1 MRYSFI
7 TACLIAS
14 TVSMIAG
21 ESRAQAQASADE
33 QPVNVLFIMSDQH
46 NVRAMECSGNSEVK
60 TPVLDRLAQ
69 DGVRFSN
76 AFCQTGQCC
85 PSRYTIWTGRYAHSH
100 GCRWNN
106 VIEPLKEVTV
116 GEVFKQAGYAT
127 ATIGKHHMMHS
138 PKKHGFDLVVDQP
151 EYRAFLEKE
160 GQPPMLRSVD
170 KMEQPST
177 AYTGISRAPNKY
189 HPSGFWAAQTIEF
202 LKANRDKPFCAWL
215 SFYGPHTPIIP
226 SERWAAMYDPEEIT
240 LPENNPCRLTSYP
253 RMMDQAQ
260 KQFQAV
266 TADQHRE
273 ILARYYGFVSQIDY
287 NIGLVLAELERLGL
301 AENTIVVY
309 TADHGEMAAEQ
320 GTWTKFTLNYDG
332 TVHIPMMIRM
342 PGVLPKGVVV
352 DELVGLVDLLPTLCE
367 VTGQPVP
374 KKVQG
379 TSLLSLAQGKPV
391 EWRDVI
397 FSEIGYPGRA
407 AGRCVLARTHSH
419 ALIQHENFGQP
430 YVELFDLTKDPWQ
443 TKNVAGE
450 EGSAATLGSLKQAI
464 VEWEESTDHAAMIP
478 IGNNR
483 GRARRS
489 APQSPAPKGA
499 RKSR

>member
-1 MRYSFI
+1 MQL
-7 TACLIAS
+7 AKHWL
-14 TVSMIAG
+14 AG
-21 ESRAQAQASADE
+21 SIVTLLAVLSGEAAQASSAE
-33 QPVNVLFIMSDQH
+33 RPVNVLFIMSDQH
-46 NVRAMECSGNSEVK
+46 NVRALGCSGNAEVK

-106 VIEPLKEVTV
+106 VPEPLKEVTV
-116 GEVFKQAGYAT
+116 GEIFKRAGYAT

-138 PKKHGFDLVVDQP
+138 PTSHGFDLVVDQP
-151 EYRAFLEKE
+151 EYRAFLKAE
-160 GQPPMLRSVD
+160 GQPSMLASVD
-170 KMEQPST
+170 KMEQPSS
-177 AYTGISRAPNKY
+177 AYTGISRAPNEY
-189 HPSGFWAAQTIEF
+189 HPSGFWAAQAIEF

-226 SERWAAMYDPEEIT
+226 SERWAAMYDPEKIT

-287 NIGLVLAELERLGL
+287 NIGLVLEELQRLGL
-301 AENTIVVY
+301 AENTVVVY

-320 GTWTKFTLNYDG
+320 GTWTKFTLNYEG
-332 TVHIPMMIRM
+332 TVHIPLMIRM

-374 KKVQG
+374 EKVQG
-379 TSLLSLAQGKPV
+379 TSLLALAQGKPV

-419 ALIQHENFGQP
+419 ALIQHENYGQP
-430 YVELFDLTKDPWQ
+430 FVELFDLKKDPWQ
-443 TKNVAGE
+443 TRNIAGE
-450 EGSAATLGSLKQAI
+450 ADYTATLGSLKEAI
-464 VEWEESTDHAAMIP
+464 VEWEETTDRAAMIP
-478 IGNNR
+478 IGPNP
-483 GRARRS
+483 GRTRRS
-489 APQSPAPKGA
+489 APKSSAPTGG
-499 RKSR
+499 RKSG

>member
-1 MRYSFI
+1 M
-7 TACLIAS
+7 TW
-14 TVSMIAG
+14 
-21 ESRAQAQASADE
+21 ESIG
-33 QPVNVLFIMSDQH
+33 P
-46 NVRAMECSGNSEVK
+46 G
-60 TPVLDRLAQ
+60 
-69 DGVRFSN
+69 G
-76 AFCQTGQCC
+76 G
-85 PSRYTIWTGRYAHSH
+85 G
-100 GCRWNN
+100 RWNN
-106 VIEPLKEVTV
+106 VPEPLKEVTV

-138 PKKHGFDLVVDQP
+138 PRSHGFDVVIDQP
-151 EYRAFLEKE
+151 EYRAFLEKK

-170 KMEQPST
+170 KMEQPPS
-177 AYTGISRAPNKY
+177 AYTGTSRAPNEY

-226 SERWAAMYDPEEIT
+226 SERWAAMYDPEKIT

-266 TADQHRE
+266 TAEQHRE

-287 NIGLVLAELERLGL
+287 NIGLVLEELERLGL
-301 AENTIVVY
+301 AENTVVVY

-320 GTWTKFTLNYDG
+320 GTWTKFTLNYEG
-332 TVHIPMMIRM
+332 TVHIPLMIRM

-352 DELVGLVDLLPTLCE
+352 NELVGLVDLLPTLCE

-379 TSLLSLAQGKPV
+379 TSLLALAQGRPV

-430 YVELFDLTKDPWQ
+430 FVELFHLKKDPWQ
-443 TKNVAGE
+443 TRNIAGE
-450 EGSAATLGSLKQAI
+450 ADSAATLGSLKQAI
-464 VEWEESTDHAAMIP
+464 AEWEESTDHAAMIP
-478 IGNNR
+478 IGNNP
-483 GRARRS
+483 GRTRRS
-489 APQSPAPKGA
+489 APQSPAPAGG

>member
-1 MRYSFI
+1 VQHRMRWSVI
-7 TACLIAS
+7 LVVSWIS
-14 TVSMIAG
+14 TTSGHV
-21 ESRAQAQASADE
+21 ASAASGGE
-33 QPVNVLFIMSDQH
+33 RPVNVLFIMSDQH
-46 NVRAMECSGNSEVK
+46 NVRAMGCSGNTEVR
-60 TPVLDRLAQ
+60 TPVLDQLAT

-106 VIEPLKEVTV
+106 VPEPLEEVTV
-116 GEVFKQAGYAT
+116 GEIFQQAGYTT

-138 PKKHGFDLVVDQP
+138 PRSHGFDVVVDQP
-151 EYRAFLEKE
+151 EYRAFLTEE

-170 KMEQPST
+170 KMEQPTS

-226 SERWAAMYDPEEIT
+226 SQRWAAMYDPEELT
-240 LPENNPCRLTSYP
+240 LPGNYPCKLTSYP

-266 TADQHRE
+266 TKEQHRE
-273 ILARYYGFVSQIDY
+273 MLARYYGFVSQIDY
-287 NIGLVLAELERLGL
+287 NIGLVLEELERLGL

-332 TVHIPMMIRM
+332 TVHIPLIIRM
-342 PGVLPKGVVV
+342 PGVLPSGVVV

-367 VTGQPVP
+367 LTGRPVP
-374 KKVQG
+374 AKVQG
-379 TSLLSLAQGKPV
+379 KSLVGLTQGKPV

-419 ALIQHENFGQP
+419 ALIQHANFGQP
-430 YVELFDLTKDPWQ
+430 FDELFDLTEDPWQ
-443 TKNVAGE
+443 TKNVADE
-450 EGSAATLGSLKQAI
+450 QDYEAVVEFLKQAI
-464 VEWEESTDHAAMIP
+464 VHWEETTDHAAMIP
-478 IGNNR
+478 VGINP
-483 GRARRS
+483 GRTRRS
-489 APQSPAPKGA
+489 NGPQSTPPRRGN
-499 RKSR
+499 RQ